1 MKRITKSIS
10 AIFIGA
16 VFFVSCATASGAA
29 EKAKQSAAAK
39 NEADEILLAEQGM
52 LAYNWM
58 QQSGEYR
65 ALAYQAFN
73 AAKAAFDAA
82 APANGMKKAVV
93 VDLDETMIDNSAEGA
108 TRLLEH
114 KGFDR
119 ILDDVVRSRTG
130 ARDSRSRGI
139 CKLCQFARRQNVL
152 RFESKRRCGI
162 SADG

>member
-1 MKRITKSIS
+1 MMKRITKSIS

-82 APANGMKKAVV
+82 SPANLAVIFLNPIAV
-93 VDLDETMIDNSAEGA
+93 PPF
-108 TRLLEH
+108 
-114 KGFDR
+114 GFVPWEESLGPQR
-119 ILDDVVRSRTG
+119 WVSPEKPVRF
-130 ARDSRSRGI
+130 
-139 CKLCQFARRQNVL
+139 L
-152 RFESKRRCGI
+152 
-162 SADG
+162 